1 MKKALTLLT
10 LTASLA
16 AAGTTQAAGVTV
28 TIACG
33 TVGIELKMCQD
44 GGARWAKATGNTVK
58 VFQSPNLTN
67 DRLGLYQQQL
77 AAKSSDIDVYQL
89 DVVWPGQLAQ
99 HFIDLNGKV
108 PAATIKSY
116 FPGMIA
122 ADTVGPKLVALPWFT
137 DAGLL
142 YYRTDML
149 KKYGYSKPPAT
160 WAEMAAMAAKI
171 QAGEQKANKQFVGFV
186 FQGKDYE
193 GLTCDAVEWV
203 VSHGGG
209 TIVDA
214 SGKIT
219 INNPNAAK
227 ALDEAATWVK
237 TISPSGVTT
246 YGEEEARGIFQAGNA
261 AFMRNWPYAWA
272 LGQGTADKPTK
283 ISGKIGVAPLPKGSA
298 AGSKNAAALGGWQ
311 LGVSQY
317 SKNQEA
323 AISLVTYLAGPA
335 EQKIRAIEG
344 TYNPTLPALY
354 KDKDILA
361 KNPFFGS
368 LYSVFTGAVARPSAP
383 TGLKYNQ
390 VSQAFSGAVHN
401 VLTGKS
407 NGTTAVAGLATTL
420 AKIKGTGW

>member
-10 LTASLA
+10 LTASLV
-16 AAGTTQAAGVTV
+16 AAGNAHAAGVTV

-33 TVGIELKMCQD
+33 AVGQELELCKA
-44 GGARWAKATGNTVK
+44 GGERWAKATGNTVK
-58 VFQSPNLTN
+58 VFESPNLTN

-99 HFIDLNGKV
+99 HFVDLNGKV
-108 PAATIKSY
+108 PAATIKTY
-116 FPGMIA
+116 FPGMVA
-122 ADTVGPKLVALPWFT
+122 ADTVGNKLVALPWFT
-137 DAGLL
+137 DGGLL

-149 KKYGYSKPPAT
+149 KKYGFTKAPTT
-160 WAEMAAMAAKI
+160 WAELSTMATKI
-171 QAGEQKANKQFVGFV
+171 QAGEQAKNKQFVGYV

-193 GLTCDAVEWV
+193 GLTCDALEWV
-203 VSHGGG
+203 VSNGGG
-209 TIVDA
+209 TIVDS

-227 ALDEAATWVK
+227 ALDTAATWIK

-272 LGQGTADKPTK
+272 LGQGADSKVK
-283 ISGKIGVAPLPKGSA
+283 GNIGVAPLPKGNA
-298 AGSKNAAALGGWQ
+298 AGAKNAAALGGWQ
-311 LGVSQY
+311 LGVSMY

-323 AISLVTYLAGPA
+323 ALSLVTYLAGPA
-335 EQKIRAIEG
+335 EQKIRAVTG
-344 TYNPTLPALY
+344 GYNPTLPALY
-354 KDKDILA
+354 KDADVLKA
-361 KNPFFGS
+361 NPFFGS
-368 LYSVFTGAVARPSAP
+368 LYSVFTGAAARPSGP
-383 TGLKYNQ
+383 TGVKYNQ
-390 VSQAFSGAVHN
+390 VSQAFSGAVHD

-407 NGTTAVAGLATTL
+407 DGTKAVAGLATTL